1 MLYLVTYDLREP
13 ESRGDY
19 DRIATALRALGA
31 KKVLLS
37 TWMLQHDSTSC
48 VLIRDHLKT
57 VMDANDRL
65 LVVAVSDWA
74 SSRAMTDINAI

>member
-1 MLYLVTYDLREP
+1 MLYLITYDLREP

-19 DRIATALRALGA
+19 DRIATTLKALGA

-37 TWMLQHDSTSC
+37 TWMLSHNNTSC
-48 VLIRDHLKT
+48 VALRDHVKK

-65 LVVAVSDWA
+65 LVVGVSDWA
-74 SSRAMTDINAI
+74 SSRSMTDISTI

>member
-1 MLYLVTYDLREP
+1 MLYLITYDLREP
-13 ESRGDY
+13 ETRGDY

-37 TWMLQHDSTSC
+37 TWMLTHANTTC
-48 VLIRDHLKT
+48 VQIRDHLKK
-57 VMDANDRL
+57 VMDGNDRL

-74 SSRAMTDINAI
+74 SWNAMTDINAI